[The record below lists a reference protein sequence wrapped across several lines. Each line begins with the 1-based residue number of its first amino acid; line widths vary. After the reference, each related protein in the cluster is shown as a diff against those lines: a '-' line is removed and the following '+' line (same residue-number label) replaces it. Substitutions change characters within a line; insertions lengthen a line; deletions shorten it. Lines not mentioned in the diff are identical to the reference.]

1 MLEHVSVLG
10 VRNLARVDVDLSE
23 GATALFGANGSG
35 KTSFLEAIHLL
46 GTGRSFR
53 ARHAKSIIQHS
64 HATCRVV
71 GKIRRGA
78 RSQSV
83 GVEKDR
89 DAGLRA
95 RIGGE
100 NVSSMSELAQALPIV
115 LLDTDSISLLTG
127 APEGRR
133 RLLDGTL
140 FHVEQGFLALW
151 RRYIQ
156 AVRQRNGGLRHGILD
171 ADSAWRRQLAE
182 AGELLTAYRAQM
194 AEQLSDRLAV
204 LAASLSGDLA
214 DVSVQFRRGWDRS
227 LDLAEALERS
237 GQRDAAQGFTQ
248 VGPHRADLRVM
259 VGDMLAADIL
269 SRGQM
274 KLLLV
279 ALKLVQGRLIEESG
293 TTRPRY
299 LVDDLPAELDAAH
312 CASVCRELGVN
323 RQVVLT
329 AVDRTALETAWQAG
343 PLSLFHVEHGRVA
356 PHK

>member
-182 AGELLTAYRAQM
+182 AGELLTAHRAQM
-194 AEQLSDRLAV
+194 AEKLSDRLAV

-293 TTRPRY
+293 PTRPLY

-356 PHK
+356 PHH

>member
-83 GVEKDR
+83 GVEKGR
-89 DAGLRA
+89 DSGLRA

-259 VGDMLAADIL
+259 VGDMLAADIV

-293 TTRPRY
+293 PTRPLY

-356 PHK
+356 PHQ

>member
-71 GKIRRGA
+71 GQIRRGA
-78 RSQSV
+78 RSESV
-83 GVEKDR
+83 GVEKGR

-194 AEQLSDRLAV
+194 VEQLSDRLAV
-204 LAASLSGDLA
+204 LAASLSGDLV

-293 TTRPRY
+293 PTRPLY

-312 CASVCRELGVN
+312 CASVCKELGVN

-329 AVDRTALETAWQAG
+329 AVDRAALEAAWQAG

-356 PHK
+356 PHH

>member
-1 MLEHVSVLG
+1 
-10 VRNLARVDVDLSE
+10 
-23 GATALFGANGSG
+23 
-35 KTSFLEAIHLL
+35 
-46 GTGRSFR
+46 
-53 ARHAKSIIQHS
+53 
-64 HATCRVV
+64 
-71 GKIRRGA
+71 
-78 RSQSV
+78 
-83 GVEKDR
+83 
-89 DAGLRA
+89 
-95 RIGGE
+95 
-100 NVSSMSELAQALPIV
+100 MSELAQALPIV

-227 LDLAEALERS
+227 LDLAEALERN

-293 TTRPRY
+293 PTRPLY

-312 CASVCRELGVN
+312 CASVCKELGVN

-329 AVDRTALETAWQAG
+329 AVDRAALETAWQAG
-343 PLSLFHVEHGRVA
+343 P
-356 PHK
+356 

>member
-1 MLEHVSVLG
+1 MLEHVSVVG
-10 VRNLARVDVDLSE
+10 VRNLTRVDVELSE

-46 GTGRSFR
+46 GMGRSFR
-53 ARHAKSIIQHS
+53 TRYAKSIIQHS

-71 GKIRRGA
+71 GRIRQGLRA
-78 RSQSV
+78 QSV
-83 GVEKDR
+83 GIEKDR

-100 NVSSMSELAQALPIV
+100 NISSLSELAQALPIV
-115 LLDTDSISLLTG
+115 LLDTDSMSLVTG

-140 FHVEQGFLALW
+140 FHVEQGFLTLW
-151 RRYIQ
+151 RRYAH
-156 AVRQRNGGLRHGILD
+156 AVRQRNGGLRRGILE
-171 ADSAWRRQLAE
+171 ADSAWRHQLAE
-182 AGELLTAYRAQM
+182 AGDLLTAHRAQM

-204 LAASLSGDLA
+204 LAASLSEDLA

-227 LDLAEALERS
+227 LNLAEALERN
-237 GQRDAAQGFTQ
+237 GHRDAAQGFTQ

-259 VGDMLAADIL
+259 VGDALAADIL

-293 TTRPRY
+293 PTQPLY

-312 CASVCRELGVN
+312 CASVCKELGVN

-329 AVDRTALETAWQAG
+329 AVDRGALETAWHAG
-343 PLSLFHVEHGRVA
+343 PLSVFHVEHGRVA
-356 PHK
+356 LHQ

>member
-227 LDLAEALERS
+227 VDLAEALERS

-293 TTRPRY
+293 TTRPLY